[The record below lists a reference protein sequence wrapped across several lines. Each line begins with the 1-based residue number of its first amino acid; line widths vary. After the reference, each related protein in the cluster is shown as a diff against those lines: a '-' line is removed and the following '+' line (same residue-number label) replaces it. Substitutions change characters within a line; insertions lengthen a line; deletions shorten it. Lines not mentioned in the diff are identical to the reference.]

1 MPVTGPVVVDPVII
15 DPVVTARGVDVALGG
30 QPVLHDVALTVH
42 AAETVALMGGNG
54 SGKSTLVRAVLGL
67 VPVERGEIEL
77 FGTARHRFR
86 DWRKIGYVPQ
96 RSVLGLANAK
106 VAEVVGS
113 GRLAHRR
120 PFVPAGRRD
129 RDAVTRAL
137 ATVRLGH
144 RAGDE
149 MTHLSGGQQQ
159 RVLIARALATEPE
172 LLVLDEP
179 VAGVD
184 LEHQQVLA
192 DVFATLVDHGTSVL
206 VVLHEAGPIAALV
219 HRAVVLRDGR
229 VVHDGPLPA
238 ALDHTRHGDHELG
251 HGGGGHE
258 HPHPD
263 DHSDD
268 HPGRTPSWPAD
279 PVAHRRT
286 GRGVRR

>member
-1 MPVTGPVVVDPVII
+1 MSLSTPGTPVASPAGSPTVAARRVQVV
-15 DPVVTARGVDVALGG
+15 LGG
-30 QPVLHDVALTVH
+30 QIVLHAVDLTVR

-67 VPVERGEIEL
+67 VPASQGEIEL
-77 FGTARHRFR
+77 FGAPLPRFR

-106 VAEVVGS
+106 VREVVGS

-120 PFVPAGRRD
+120 PFLPARRQD

-137 ATVRLGH
+137 ETVRLGH
-144 RAGDE
+144 RADDE
-149 MTHLSGGQQQ
+149 MMHLSGGQQQ
-159 RVLIARALATEPE
+159 RVLIARALATDPE

-192 DVFATLVDHGTSVL
+192 DVFGALVDHGTSVL
-206 VVLHEAGPIAALV
+206 VVLHEAGPIAGLV
-219 HRAVVLRDGR
+219 QRAVVLRDGH

-238 ALDHTRHGDHELG
+238 DLDHTRHTDHELG
-251 HGGGGHE
+251 HGGGHE
-258 HPHPD
+258 HHHPD
-263 DHSDD
+263 VGADALSAW
-268 HPGRTPSWPAD
+268 PSD
-279 PVAHRRT
+279 PVDRARG